1 MQINQTYIKQYLLV
15 HVYNK
20 LAQKLNSI
28 STTNPSNLVK
38 VTDYNVKISEIEI
51 NITSDHSKYITTQ
64 EFTLLTSENF
74 AARLKQANLACKTDI
89 PDITDFVKKTYFDN
103 KLIRLNKIITS
114 NKTRYIA
121 IKTKLDD

>member
-1 MQINQTYIKQYLLV
+1 M
-15 HVYNK
+15 
-20 LAQKLNSI
+20 AQKLNSI

-121 IKTKLDD
+121 IKTKLDDLKKKK